1 MKYKMEHV
9 IQQCHGGGLET
20 LHSCLILHS
29 NNDNSYSSS
38 LGFSKALAN
47 GCNIQY
53 CWLVRISIKYAAAI
67 RFRIVPYCVDGEGN
81 GNGSIQQAQIS

>member
-53 CWLVRISIKYAAAI
+53 CWLV
-67 RFRIVPYCVDGEGN
+67 
-81 GNGSIQQAQIS
+81 